1 MLNQIAE
8 IMKEDIYQELKKLR
22 RLRLTRS
29 TRASQV
35 ECLKFGFNE
44 VIDKGGEL
52 TNIGLFGIHL
62 SCDWRFVDSNKI
74 LVGSQDLFEPLKGN
88 RFTNTGFDW
97 EEPNANI
104 RDVTI
109 QELINFNHLVVVDV
123 DADDYGGFVV
133 TFGNDVRLEV
143 FPSLSKA
150 DKHAEYWRFLDNQ
163 KKKHFVVGG
172 FGNIWI

>member
-1 MLNQIAE
+1 
-8 IMKEDIYQELKKLR
+8 MKEDIYQELKKLR

-44 VIDKGGEL
+44 IVDKEGEL
-52 TNIGLFGIHL
+52 TNIGLYGIHL
-62 SCDWRFVDSNKI
+62 SCDWRFVNSNKI

-88 RFTNTGFDW
+88 RFTNTDFNW

-123 DADDYGGFVV
+123 ETDDYGGFIIS
-133 TFGNDVRLEV
+133 FGNDVRLEV

-163 KKKHFVVGG
+163 KKKHFVIGG
-172 FGNIWI
+172 FGCVWV